1 LRAAWKS
8 ASPGS
13 SVGTNVGERNDTNG
27 LASISDSVPEFVVT
41 KEASLHMD
49 DVPQNLGSVPVTKTM
64 WQTDMIAIRLKFR
77 LSWILRDP
85 RAVAWVNEATLIFV
99 AGKARD
105 KTRALPELDRLPVD
119 ELSGFADRLLIVSAL
134 YYGSGAR

>member
-1 LRAAWKS
+1 MCGSMSSFAAMWVATERRRSWTTQGVIGARPRAARAAFDRKVIAQIDFS
-8 ASPGS
+8 EIKHRPQPIA
-13 SVGTNVGERNDTNG
+13 VATNG

-49 DVPQNLGSVPVTKTM
+49 DAPQNLGSVPVTKTM

-85 RAVAWVNEATLIFV
+85 RAVAWVQGCTW
-99 AGKARD
+99 
-105 KTRALPELDRLPVD
+105 
-119 ELSGFADRLLIVSAL
+119 
-134 YYGSGAR
+134 

>member
-1 LRAAWKS
+1 ML
-8 ASPGS
+8 
-13 SVGTNVGERNDTNG
+13 NNDRKVIAQIDFSEIKHRPQPIAVATNG

-49 DVPQNLGSVPVTKTM
+49 DAPQNLGSVAVTKTM

-85 RAVAWVNEATLIFV
+85 RAGAWVQGCTW
-99 AGKARD
+99 
-105 KTRALPELDRLPVD
+105 
-119 ELSGFADRLLIVSAL
+119 
-134 YYGSGAR
+134 